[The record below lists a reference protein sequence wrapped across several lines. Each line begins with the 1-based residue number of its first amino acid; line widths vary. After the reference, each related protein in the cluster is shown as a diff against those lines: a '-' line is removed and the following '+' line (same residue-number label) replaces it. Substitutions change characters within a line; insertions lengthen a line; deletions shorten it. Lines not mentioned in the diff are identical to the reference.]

1 MKYRYW
7 ILAGLLALTPLA
19 VRAQPPVSGAV
30 VQAGSVRATAHREK
44 KHKDRDFRQ
53 PRTVPMTSWS
63 H

>member
-7 ILAGLLALTPLA
+7 ILASLLALTPLA

-44 KHKDRDFRQ
+44 KHKDRDF
-53 PRTVPMTSWS
+53 
-63 H
+63 